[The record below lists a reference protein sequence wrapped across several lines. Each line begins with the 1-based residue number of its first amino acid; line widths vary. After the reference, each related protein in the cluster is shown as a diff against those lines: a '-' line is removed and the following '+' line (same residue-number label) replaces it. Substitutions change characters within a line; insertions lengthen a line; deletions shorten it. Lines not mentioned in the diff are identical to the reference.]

1 MRCKMRRNEFG
12 EIENPKNKVNILIL
26 IVAIVAVI
34 ITGIIYAIKLNAQA
48 KDLDAYN
55 NSAIEYCQNQESDI

>member
-1 MRCKMRRNEFG
+1 MRKNEFG

-34 ITGIIYAIKLNAQA
+34 VTGVIYAVKLNAQA
-48 KDLDAYN
+48 QDLNA
-55 NSAIEYCQNQESDI
+55 SRESVIEYCQNQDNYI